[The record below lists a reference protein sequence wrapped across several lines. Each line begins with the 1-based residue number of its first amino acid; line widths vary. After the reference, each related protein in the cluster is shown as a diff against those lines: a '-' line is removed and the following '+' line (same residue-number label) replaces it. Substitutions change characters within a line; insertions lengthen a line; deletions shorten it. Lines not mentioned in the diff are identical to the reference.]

1 MSNLKKMWV
10 DLLGEPTWYKFEKQ
24 CGFIKR
30 YSFDE
35 FDVELHLQSN
45 GPGTYQRIMMAL
57 PKKLTAPAPAVVV
70 PFYFPEAMLGFD
82 PENGEVLE
90 NFSHIAMTADLA
102 RRGVI
107 AATADAY
114 HVTYVK
120 CDPKASGF
128 DSWRRSSSV
137 LLYNHPRWTGMGKLV
152 YDTARL
158 THFVL
163 NDPRVESS
171 RLGIAGHSLGG
182 KMAFYNG
189 CLDERF
195 KVILASDFGFG
206 WHQSN
211 WEQPWY
217 WGEKLSELKAQN
229 IDHISLLSAAQGK
242 PFMLLAGHYDNE
254 ESFEMMNHAAGYGSD
269 KAEKLQ
275 IINHATG
282 HRPPDDVL
290 HKGYEFLL
298 KYL

>member
-1 MSNLKKMWV
+1 
-10 DLLGEPTWYKFEKQ
+10 
-24 CGFIKR
+24 
-30 YSFDE
+30 
-35 FDVELHLQSN
+35 
-45 GPGTYQRIMMAL
+45 MMAL
-57 PKKLTAPAPAVVV
+57 PKKLTEPAPAVVV

-82 PENGEVLE
+82 PETGEVLE
-90 NFSHIAMTADLA
+90 KFSHIAMTADLA

-120 CDPKASGF
+120 ADPKESGF
-128 DSWRRSSSV
+128 ASWQRSSSV
-137 LLYNHPRWTGMGKLV
+137 LLFNHPRWTGMGKLV

-163 NDPRVESS
+163 TDPRVDNT

-195 KVILASDFGFG
+195 KVILTSDFGFA

-217 WGEKLSELKAQN
+217 WGEKLSELKARN

-242 PFMLLAGHYDNE
+242 PFMLLAGHYDND
-254 ESFEMMNHAAGYGSD
+254 ESFEMMNQATGYGAD

-290 HKGYEFLL
+290 HRGYEFLL
-298 KYL
+298 KNL